1 MHPLKSIGKLYF
13 IIIKTVPKSNPN
25 LFHSSRALGVGLVLS
40 AGLDSWPFP
49 SSLDFETF
57 EAEEGIGSGLWLELT
72 LEAIVRKSKEC
83 AGNASVDGLLNN
95 YGPW

>member
-1 MHPLKSIGKLYF
+1 MHPLESVGKLYF

-25 LFHSSRALGVGLVLS
+25 LFHSSRDLDVGLVLS

-49 SSLDFETF
+49 SLLDFETF

-72 LEAIVRKSKEC
+72 LEAIVKKSKEDC
-83 AGNASVDGLLNN
+83 AGKRAC
-95 YGPW
+95 

>member
-1 MHPLKSIGKLYF
+1 MHPLESICKLYF

-25 LFHSSRALGVGLVLS
+25 LFHSSRALDIGLVLS

-57 EAEEGIGSGLWLELT
+57 EAEEGIGPGLWLELT
-72 LEAIVRKSKEC
+72 LEAIVEKSKENC
-83 AGNASVDGLLNN
+83 AGKRGC
-95 YGPW
+95 